1 MRETTFLKQ
10 NEKKWKEFERL
21 VHAPKK
27 SIAPD
32 EVAELFIQVTD
43 DLSYARTHFPNS
55 KSVSY
60 LNGLAAQVHMS
71 ILKNKRTKQASL
83 VDFVR
88 VELPLLMAAH
98 RLKLYFAFAVFVLAI
113 VIGAVSTYADEN
125 FIRLILSDEYVDM
138 TIRNMERGQP
148 LAVYGGDGEI
158 SSFLGITVNNVRVSF
173 IAFVGGLFLSLGTLY
188 MLLSNGIMVGTFFAF
203 LFKYGFGKEAMLT
216 VMIHGTLELSAI
228 VIAGMAGFCL
238 GHSILFPRTYSR
250 MESLRRGATDGL
262 KIVLGLVPVFVVA
275 GFLEGF
281 VTRHT
286 DMPALLSLTII
297 IVSLGFI
304 VYYFVVFPLLLQS
317 RTSGQSLNENGTGN
331 HPTA

>member
-1 MRETTFLKQ
+1 MRSPICLSRSP
-10 NEKKWKEFERL
+10 N
-21 VHAPKK
+21 
-27 SIAPD
+27 
-32 EVAELFIQVTD
+32 

-83 VDFVR
+83 GRFVR
-88 VELPLLMAAH
+88 YELPLLLAFN
-98 RLKLYFAFAVFVLAI
+98 RSKLYYAFMIFMVAV
-113 VIGAVSTYADEN
+113 VIGAASTYADEN
-125 FIRLILSDEYVDM
+125 FTRLILSDEYVDM
-138 TIRNMERGQP
+138 TIRNMERGEP
-148 LAVYGGDGEI
+148 LAVYGGDGEL

-173 IAFVGGLFLSLGTLY
+173 VAFVGGLFLGLGTLY
-188 MLLSNGIMVGTFFAF
+188 MLLSNGIMVGSFFAF
-203 LFKYGFGKEAMLT
+203 LFQYGFGKEAVLT

-262 KIVLGLVPVFVVA
+262 KIVLGLVPVFILA

-286 DMPALLSLTII
+286 DMPVLLSLAII
-297 IVSLGFI
+297 IGSLGFI
-304 VYYFVVFPLLLQS
+304 VYYFVIYPLVLQS
-317 RTSGQSLNENGTGN
+317 RTDGLPLNEDGSGITQ
-331 HPTA
+331 TT

>member
-10 NEKKWKEFERL
+10 NEKKWKEFEQI
-21 VHAPKK
+21 VHAPKRTV
-27 SIAPD
+27 APD
-32 EVAELFIQVTD
+32 EIAELFIQVTD

-55 KSVSY
+55 KSVGY

-71 ILKNKRTKQASL
+71 ILKNKRTKQAGISH
-83 VDFVR
+83 FVMY
-88 VELPLLMAAH
+88 ELPLILALN
-98 RLKLYFAFAVFVLAI
+98 RSKLYLAFLIFAVMVT
-113 VIGAVSTYADEN
+113 IGAISTYADEG
-125 FIRLILSDEYVDM
+125 FTRLILSDEYVDM
-138 TIRNMERGQP
+138 TIRNMERGEP

-173 IAFVGGLFLSLGTLY
+173 IAFVGGLFLGLGPLY
-188 MLLSNGIMVGTFFAF
+188 MLFTNGIMVGSFFAF

-250 MESLRRGATDGL
+250 MESLRRGAMDGL
-262 KIVLGLVPVFVVA
+262 KIVLGLVPVFVLA

-286 DMPALLSLTII
+286 DMPVLVSLAII
-297 IVSLGFI
+297 IGSLGFI
-304 VYYFVVFPLLLQS
+304 VYYFVIYPLLLQS
-317 RTSGQSLNENGTGN
+317 RTDGLSLNENGIGITQ
-331 HPTA
+331 TT

>member
-10 NEKKWKEFERL
+10 NEKKWKEFER
-21 VHAPKK
+21 VVQAPKRTV
-27 SIAPD
+27 APD
-32 EVAELFIQVTD
+32 EIADLFIQVTD

-83 VDFVR
+83 GRFIR
-88 VELPLLMAAH
+88 YELPLLLAFN
-98 RLKLYFAFAVFVLAI
+98 RSKLYYAFMIFMVAV
-113 VIGAVSTYADEN
+113 VIGAASTYADEN
-125 FIRLILSDEYVDM
+125 FTRLILSDEYVDM
-138 TIRNMERGQP
+138 TIRNMERGEP
-148 LAVYGGDGEI
+148 LAVYGGDGEL

-173 IAFVGGLFLSLGTLY
+173 VAFVGGLFLGLGTLY
-188 MLLSNGIMVGTFFAF
+188 MLLSNGIMVGSFFAF
-203 LFKYGFGKEAMLT
+203 LFQYGFGKEAVLT

-250 MESLRRGATDGL
+250 MESLRRGASDGL
-262 KIVLGLVPVFVVA
+262 KIVLGLVPVFILA

-286 DMPALLSLTII
+286 DMPVLLSLAII
-297 IVSLGFI
+297 IGSLGFI
-304 VYYFVVFPLLLQS
+304 VYYFVIYPLVLQS
-317 RTSGQSLNENGTGN
+317 RTDGLPLNEDGSGITQ
-331 HPTA
+331 TT